1 MFHFLYLTDGLSFTS
16 IPGDQTIEEGD
27 EATFKCSATGNPAP
41 EITWIK
47 DGKTV
52 GLGETL
58 RLTSVD
64 RNQSGEY
71 VCSVDNVL
79 GFNMVTSAKLDVQ
92 CKLRNYAIL

>member
-1 MFHFLYLTDGLSFTS
+1 MFHFLYLTDALSFTS

-27 EATFKCSATGNPAP
+27 EAIFKCSATGNPAP

-92 CKLRNYAIL
+92 CKLRNYAVL